1 MSSTA
6 INEIKMYRGN
16 DKTINLVVKRNN
28 NLYDISSCVITM
40 YIKQDRSHNDS
51 DAIITKEGT
60 IVDAEN
66 GQVEFYLVPSDTEEE
81 DRLEDDVSYPV
92 YFKLVTPLGK
102 KYTVLRSWFTLKSL

>member
-1 MSSTA
+1 MSSTD

-16 DKTINLVVKRNN
+16 DKTVNLIVKRNDE
-28 NLYDISSCVITM
+28 LYDISSCVITM
-40 YIKQDRSHNDS
+40 YIKQDKNHRDS

-92 YFKLVTPLGK
+92 DFELVTPLGK
-102 KYTVLRSWFTLKSL
+102 KYTVSRTWFTLK